1 MGAKEEPTRACIG
14 FAGEKCIGRGAL
26 AAVARSAKM
35 ALDAESAAPIH
46 ILDDS
51 TSEPVEVDFRG
62 TVDEVV
68 ARLAASINRSSRDRA
83 PADEA
88 TPVAGARAPGR
99 PKLGV
104 VAREVTLLPR
114 HWEWLNEQPGG
125 ASVTLRKLV
134 EQARKATAGE
144 SETRRA
150 QASCYRFMNTMAGN
164 EPGFEEAL
172 RALYAG
178 DRQRFAQ
185 MTETW
190 PADIRDHARVLAARC

>member
-1 MGAKEEPTRACIG
+1 MGAKEQLTHAFIG
-14 FAGEKCIGRGAL
+14 FAGEKCIGKGDL
-26 AAVARSAKM
+26 ADVARSARM
-35 ALDAESAAPIH
+35 ALDVEPAPAII
-46 ILDDS
+46 ILDDN
-51 TSEPVEVDFRG
+51 TSEPIEVDLRG
-62 TVDEVV
+62 TVNEVV
-68 ARLAASINRSSRDRA
+68 ARLVPSINQASRVQA
-83 PADEA
+83 PAGEA
-88 TPVAGARAPGR
+88 TPAAGARTPGR

-134 EQARKATAGE
+134 EQARRSTAGE
-144 SETRRA
+144 SEMRRA
-150 QASCYRFMNTMAGN
+150 QSSCYRFMNTMAGN

-178 DRQRFAQ
+178 DKERFGQ
-185 MTETW
+185 LTETW